1 MSVKWEKQEGNQGL
15 LTIEV
20 STEEVN
26 KALDKAFKKIVVKI
40 NEPGFRKGKMPRP
53 LFEKKYGVEALYQDA
68 LEIIIPDAYSNAI
81 DEAGI
86 EPVDYPEIA
95 GTETFEKGKD
105 FTFTATVTVKPEPKL
120 GEYKGLEV
128 TKLSTEV
135 TDEEVEEQI
144 QAQLARKAELEIK
157 EDGAVEEGDTAVIDF
172 EGFLGEEAFE
182 GGKGEDYALEIGS
195 GSFIPGFEEQLVGVK
210 AGESKDVVV
219 TFPEEYHAAE
229 LAGKEAT
236 FKVTVKEIK
245 VKELPELDDD
255 FAKDVSE
262 FDTFEAYKNSIKEKL
277 DKSNEAR
284 TKAEFENK
292 LVEAVCENA
301 EIDIPQCMIDNRIED
316 LIREFS
322 YRLSAQGLNMEQ
334 YMQITG
340 ATVDTFKEQFKD
352 QAQAQ
357 VKSSLV
363 LEKIVK
369 LENIE
374 VTEEDVEKELQTMA
388 DMYDMELDEV
398 KTLIGDNE
406 KESMKEDLKM
416 KKAVELIAENA
427 KVGKSAAKKTTA
439 KKPAAKAADKKED
452 GEKAPAKKAPAKK
465 TTAAKSTTAKK
476 TTTKA
481 KKDEE

>member
-135 TDEEVEEQI
+135 TDEEVEAQI
-144 QAQLARKAELEIK
+144 QAELAKKAELEIK
-157 EDGAVEEGDTAVIDF
+157 EDGAVEDGDTAVIDF

-195 GSFIPGFEEQLVGVK
+195 GSFIPGFEEQLVGAK

-245 VKELPELDDD
+245 TKVLPELNDD
-255 FAKDVSE
+255 FAKEIDPEVESL
-262 FDTFEAYKNSIKEKL
+262 DALRAKIKEQTAEQK
-277 DKSNEAR
+277 
-284 TKAEFENK
+284 KAESEGTLRDE
-292 LVEAVCENA
+292 LVEKAAENA
-301 EIDIPQCMIDNRIED
+301 EMEIPQGMINTELDRMVQEFGQRLQMQGMNLELYFQFSGQNEEALREQMTPDAENRVRVA
-316 LIREFS
+316 L
-322 YRLSAQGLNMEQ
+322 
-334 YMQITG
+334 T
-340 ATVDTFKEQFKD
+340 
-352 QAQAQ
+352 
-357 VKSSLV
+357 
-363 LEKIVK
+363 LEAIAKA
-369 LENIE
+369 ENVQ
-374 VTEEDVEKELQTMA
+374 VTEEDITAELEAMA
-388 DMYDMELDEV
+388 TQFGMTVDQI
-398 KTLIGDNE
+398 KTALGGTAILENDI
-406 KESMKEDLKM
+406 KT
-416 KKAVELIAENA
+416 KKTVELLVDNA
-427 KVGKSAAKKTTA
+427 KIS
-439 KKPAAKAADKKED
+439 E
-452 GEKAPAKKAPAKK
+452 
-465 TTAAKSTTAKK
+465 
-476 TTTKA
+476 
-481 KKDEE
+481 

>member
-20 STEEVN
+20 SAEEVN

-135 TDEEVEEQI
+135 TDEEVEAQI
-144 QAQLARKAELEIK
+144 QAELAKKAELEIK
-157 EDGAVEEGDTAVIDF
+157 EDGAVEDGDTAVIDF

-195 GSFIPGFEEQLVGVK
+195 GSFIPGFEEQLVGAK

-245 VKELPELDDD
+245 TKVLPELNDD
-255 FAKDVSE
+255 FAKEIDPEVESL
-262 FDTFEAYKNSIKEKL
+262 DALRAKIKEQTAEQK
-277 DKSNEAR
+277 
-284 TKAEFENK
+284 KAESEGTLRDE
-292 LVEAVCENA
+292 LVEKAAENA
-301 EIDIPQCMIDNRIED
+301 EMEIPQGMINTELDRMVQEFGQRLQMQGMNLELYFQFSGQNEEALREQMTPDAENRVRVA
-316 LIREFS
+316 L
-322 YRLSAQGLNMEQ
+322 
-334 YMQITG
+334 T
-340 ATVDTFKEQFKD
+340 
-352 QAQAQ
+352 
-357 VKSSLV
+357 
-363 LEKIVK
+363 LEAIAKA
-369 LENIE
+369 ENVQ
-374 VTEEDVEKELQTMA
+374 VTEEDITA
-388 DMYDMELDEV
+388 ELDAMAAQFGMNV
-398 KTLIGDNE
+398 DQIKTALGGTAILENDI
-406 KESMKEDLKM
+406 KT
-416 KKAVELIAENA
+416 KKTVELLVENA
-427 KVGKSAAKKTTA
+427 KIS
-439 KKPAAKAADKKED
+439 E
-452 GEKAPAKKAPAKK
+452 
-465 TTAAKSTTAKK
+465 
-476 TTTKA
+476 
-481 KKDEE
+481 

>member
-20 STEEVN
+20 SAEEVN

-157 EDGAVEEGDTAVIDF
+157 GDGAVEEGDTAVIDF

-245 VKELPELDDD
+245 TKVLPELNDE
-255 FAKDVSE
+255 FAKEIDPEVESL
-262 FDTFEAYKNSIKEKL
+262 DALRAKLKEQAAEQK
-277 DKSNEAR
+277 
-284 TKAEFENK
+284 KAEAEGTLRDE
-292 LVEAVCENA
+292 LVEKAAENA
-301 EIDIPQCMIDNRIED
+301 EMEIPQGMINTELDRMVQEFGQRLQMQGMNLELYFQFSGQSEDALREQMTPDAENRVRVA
-316 LIREFS
+316 L
-322 YRLSAQGLNMEQ
+322 
-334 YMQITG
+334 T
-340 ATVDTFKEQFKD
+340 
-352 QAQAQ
+352 
-357 VKSSLV
+357 
-363 LEKIVK
+363 LEAIAEA
-369 LENIE
+369 ENVQ
-374 VTEEDVEKELQTMA
+374 VTEEDITAELDTMA
-388 DMYDMELDEV
+388 TQFGMTVDQI
-398 KTLIGDNE
+398 KTALGGTTILENDI
-406 KESMKEDLKM
+406 KT
-416 KKAVELIAENA
+416 KKTVELLVENA
-427 KVGKSAAKKTTA
+427 KIS
-439 KKPAAKAADKKED
+439 E
-452 GEKAPAKKAPAKK
+452 
-465 TTAAKSTTAKK
+465 
-476 TTTKA
+476 
-481 KKDEE
+481 

>member
-20 STEEVN
+20 SAEEVN

-95 GTETFEKGKD
+95 GTENFEKGKD

-144 QAQLARKAELEIK
+144 QAQLAKKAELEIK
-157 EDGAVEEGDTAVIDF
+157 EDGAVEDGDTAVIDF

-245 VKELPELDDD
+245 TKVLPELNDD
-255 FAKDVSE
+255 FAKEIDPEVESL
-262 FDTFEAYKNSIKEKL
+262 DALRAKIKEQTAEQK
-277 DKSNEAR
+277 
-284 TKAEFENK
+284 KAESEGTLRDE
-292 LVEAVCENA
+292 LVEKAAENA
-301 EIDIPQCMIDNRIED
+301 EMEIPQGMINTELDRMVQEFGQRLQMQGMNLELYFQFSGQNEEALREQMTPDAENRVRVA
-316 LIREFS
+316 L
-322 YRLSAQGLNMEQ
+322 
-334 YMQITG
+334 T
-340 ATVDTFKEQFKD
+340 
-352 QAQAQ
+352 
-357 VKSSLV
+357 
-363 LEKIVK
+363 LEAIAKA
-369 LENIE
+369 ENVQ
-374 VTEEDVEKELQTMA
+374 VTEEDITA
-388 DMYDMELDEV
+388 ELDAMAAQFGMTV
-398 KTLIGDNE
+398 DQIKTALGGTAILENDI
-406 KESMKEDLKM
+406 KT
-416 KKAVELIAENA
+416 KKTVELLVENA
-427 KVGKSAAKKTTA
+427 KIS
-439 KKPAAKAADKKED
+439 E
-452 GEKAPAKKAPAKK
+452 
-465 TTAAKSTTAKK
+465 
-476 TTTKA
+476 
-481 KKDEE
+481 

>member
-135 TDEEVEEQI
+135 TDEEVEAQI
-144 QAQLARKAELEIK
+144 QAELAKKAELEIK
-157 EDGAVEEGDTAVIDF
+157 EDGAVEDGDTAVIDF

-195 GSFIPGFEEQLVGVK
+195 GSFIPGFEEQLVGAK

-245 VKELPELDDD
+245 TKVLPELNDD
-255 FAKDVSE
+255 FAKEIDPEVESL
-262 FDTFEAYKNSIKEKL
+262 DALRAKIKEQTAEQK
-277 DKSNEAR
+277 
-284 TKAEFENK
+284 KAESEGTLRDE
-292 LVEAVCENA
+292 LVEKAAENA
-301 EIDIPQCMIDNRIED
+301 EMEIPQGMINTELDRMVQEFGQRLQMQGMNLELYFQFSGQNEEALREQMTPDAENRVRVA
-316 LIREFS
+316 L
-322 YRLSAQGLNMEQ
+322 
-334 YMQITG
+334 T
-340 ATVDTFKEQFKD
+340 
-352 QAQAQ
+352 
-357 VKSSLV
+357 
-363 LEKIVK
+363 LEAIAKA
-369 LENIE
+369 ENVQ
-374 VTEEDVEKELQTMA
+374 VTEEDITAELEAMA
-388 DMYDMELDEV
+388 TQFGMTIDQI
-398 KTLIGDNE
+398 KTALGGTAILENDI
-406 KESMKEDLKM
+406 KT
-416 KKAVELIAENA
+416 KKTVELLVENA
-427 KVGKSAAKKTTA
+427 KIS
-439 KKPAAKAADKKED
+439 E
-452 GEKAPAKKAPAKK
+452 
-465 TTAAKSTTAKK
+465 
-476 TTTKA
+476 
-481 KKDEE
+481 